1 MRRHIDSEKVHY
13 ALLKFFSKSMFSAMV
28 RENTESSDPVMQSV
42 LAKSSR
48 IDVANDDRLLTGF
61 DRNMLQT
68 WESRCMKLTVLVS
81 RMDNAIFIVRD
92 WSVAVS
98 LQDGM
103 LNS

>member
-13 ALLKFFSKSMFSAMV
+13 ALLKLFSKSMFSAMV
-28 RENTESSDPVMQSV
+28 RENTELSDPVMQSV

-48 IDVANDDRLLTGF
+48 IDVANDDRLLTEF

-68 WESRCMKLTVLVS
+68 WESRRMKLTVLVS
-81 RMDNAIFIVRD
+81 RMDNAIFVVRD